1 MAHDFISASAPGSL
15 MLFGE
20 HAVLRGFPAIACA
33 VNSRLRVVLEP
44 RGDRLVQV
52 TSDLGRLGTSLDS
65 LEIRKPFTFLLTAL
79 QHAARPL
86 EHGFDIRVEAE
97 FSSTVGLGSSA
108 AVTVATLAALDRL
121 QDHDAPA
128 GDLLARAIRVI
139 RAVQGLGSGT
149 DAAASLHGGVV
160 LFDPAPQTVTTLPGK
175 PPISLVYSGAKDPT
189 ANVVARVNA
198 WEQRHP
204 VVARAVFE
212 AIAAVTHEAAEAFR
226 EGDLP
231 RVGALMNTHQ
241 GLQDALGVSHRP
253 FAEIIA
259 ALRENPAVLGCKI
272 SGSGLGDCAVAL
284 GDENA
289 GAPGYQRIP
298 VRITGKGVAVEA
310 R

>member
-52 TSDLGRLGTSLDS
+52 TSDLGRLGTSLDA

-86 EHGFDIRVEAE
+86 EHGLDIRVEAE

-149 DAAASLHGGVV
+149 DAAASLHGGIV
-160 LFDPAPQTVTTLPGK
+160 LFDPAPQAVTTLPGK

-189 ANVVARVNA
+189 AFVVAAVTECYPRPLA
-198 WEQRHP
+198 
-204 VVARAVFE
+204 VARAVFG
-212 AIAAVTHEAAEAFR
+212 ASAAVTACSTAA
-226 EGDLP
+226 
-231 RVGALMNTHQ
+231 
-241 GLQDALGVSHRP
+241 
-253 FAEIIA
+253 
-259 ALRENPAVLGCKI
+259 
-272 SGSGLGDCAVAL
+272 
-284 GDENA
+284 
-289 GAPGYQRIP
+289 
-298 VRITGKGVAVEA
+298 A
-310 R
+310 RAS